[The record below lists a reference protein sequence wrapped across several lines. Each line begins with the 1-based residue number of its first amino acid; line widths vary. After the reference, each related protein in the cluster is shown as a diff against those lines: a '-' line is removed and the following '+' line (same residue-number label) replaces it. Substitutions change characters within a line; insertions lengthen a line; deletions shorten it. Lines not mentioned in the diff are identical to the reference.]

1 MLQVMSVRLR
11 ELQVGGKKGRVGLPC
26 DHRPS
31 VCLLS
36 LFGFSSLGQRS
47 RGTGENLV
55 SNARKKKKKTGKL
68 LENSVTLDRKKTRL
82 PG

>member
-55 SNARKKKKKTGKL
+55 SNASKKKKTGKL